1 MQPHETMPIQ
11 LICLFSPSTGSPA
24 ESRPTPLTSPTL
36 GSSSRLLS
44 RRDEA
49 ALLLSSPEDVSAL
62 AEEEASDAVEE
73 TSAREGAAVLTGA
86 WLCTAGALDGGGAVL
101 EGGGG
106 VALEGGGGAALD
118 GGGAALEGAGGASLE
133 GAGGATLSGSA
144 CETGSSG
151 CDAMGS
157 AVPKNRDAVSTAH
170 RTAQID
176 QTKKP
181 VRFVFLLIFLILFIS
196 ARTGRRPAGF
206 TIAGKP
212 GVRILCENMMPAMGK
227 RRAKP
232 NGRPPFLPHMHRACI
247 FWIFSPAREMVY
259 EFIIA

>member
-106 VALEGGGGAALD
+106 AALEGGGGAALD

-206 TIAGKP
+206 TIAGNP
-212 GVRILCENMMPAMGK
+212 GVRIVCENMMSAMGK
-227 RRAKP
+227 RRTKS
-232 NGRPPFLPHMHRACI
+232 NGRPPFLPHMHRACV
-247 FWIFSPAREMVY
+247 FWIFSPAREMVSG
-259 EFIIA
+259 FIIA